1 MMQAQSDF
9 VVGQR
14 YAFAT
19 LATVVALLSFINLAG
34 MEKAILAIVLGYKA
48 LTLTPT
54 PPLGRR
60 RAWAKAGAVL
70 GGAHIILV
78 VSVILLNLDR
88 LAKVVEVLSA
98 MSDLK

>member
-1 MMQAQSDF
+1 MQAQSDF
-9 VVGQR
+9 VFGQR

-19 LATVVALLSFINLAG
+19 LAMVVALLSFINLAG

-48 LTLTPT
+48 RTLA
-54 PPLGRR
+54 PPPALERR
-60 RAWAKAGAVL
+60 RGWAK
-70 GGAHIILV
+70 GGAMLGVAHIVLV

-98 MSDLK
+98 MSDVK